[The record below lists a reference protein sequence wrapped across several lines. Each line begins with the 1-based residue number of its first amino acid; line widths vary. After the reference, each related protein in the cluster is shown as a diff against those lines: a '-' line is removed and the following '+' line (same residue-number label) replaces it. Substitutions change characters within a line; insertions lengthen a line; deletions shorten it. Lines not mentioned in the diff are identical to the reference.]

1 MPEMEDVKPAR
12 KMKLGVEN
20 LESPVE
26 RSEELF
32 FICMKHSHL
41 TGMGTPVLQHGSC
54 LTLVGC
60 STRLS
65 EFVDHN
71 FGTPSAKMKRTEKR

>member
-1 MPEMEDVKPAR
+1 MPGLEDVKPVR
-12 KMKLGVEN
+12 KMKLGLEN
-20 LESPVE
+20 LDLPVE
-26 RSEELF
+26 RSEEPF

-41 TGMGTPVLQHGSC
+41 TGMGIPVLQHGSC

-65 EFVDHN
+65 EFVDRN
-71 FGTPSAKMKRTEKR
+71 SGNRSA